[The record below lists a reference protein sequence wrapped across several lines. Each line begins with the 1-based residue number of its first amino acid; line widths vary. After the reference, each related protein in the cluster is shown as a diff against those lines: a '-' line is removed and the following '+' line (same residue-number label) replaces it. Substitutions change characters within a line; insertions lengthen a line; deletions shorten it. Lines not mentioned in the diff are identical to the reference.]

1 MRGVCEAMA
10 PSLSSQTGSPSPAE
24 GLAGNASARE
34 VVAPSPPAEGPVEAA
49 QASGEGGPSS
59 SSTVPPTVIGALHC
73 GCCGYAQPDADE
85 TCEFCGCGQL
95 CDDCAWPLSG
105 PRTEAGKGNKP
116 VWVCCKC
123 NDVHGYGGGCTGT
136 KLNPAEGPAE
146 AAQASR
152 EQGPSSYTVPPTVL
166 GFLHCGCCGYAQPD
180 ADETCELCGCG
191 KLCDDCAWPLS
202 GPRTEAGK
210 GNKPVWVCCK
220 CNNDVHGYGGGCTG
234 PRLAPPEDEEDRG
247 PTSGSG
253 GGAFIYGD
261 KAVAT
266 SQVAG
271 CAISLQRETA
281 GEGDEEEG
289 GSCGVADQ
297 TYKPGKG
304 PSRKCERA
312 GSYGTTPSRRGPSR
326 GPGRDVIADWISSTQ
341 EHA

>member
-1 MRGVCEAMA
+1 M
-10 PSLSSQTGSPSPAE
+10 
-24 GLAGNASARE
+24 
-34 VVAPSPPAEGPVEAA
+34 
-49 QASGEGGPSS
+49 
-59 SSTVPPTVIGALHC
+59 
-73 GCCGYAQPDADE
+73 
-85 TCEFCGCGQL
+85 
-95 CDDCAWPLSG
+95 
-105 PRTEAGKGNKP
+105 
-116 VWVCCKC
+116 
-123 NDVHGYGGGCTGT
+123 
-136 KLNPAEGPAE
+136 
-146 AAQASR
+146 
-152 EQGPSSYTVPPTVL
+152 PPTVL

-220 CNNDVHGYGGGCTG
+220 CNDVHGYGGGCTG
-234 PRLAPPEDEEDRG
+234 TRLPPPEDEEDGG

-281 GEGDEEEG
+281 GEGDEG
-289 GSCGVADQ
+289 GSQDGCVASQ
-297 TYKPGKG
+297 TGPPSPAKG
-304 PSRKCERA
+304 LA
-312 GSYGTTPSRRGPSR
+312 GNASARGAMAPRPASRGPSR

-341 EHA
+341 QEHA